1 MRPFIKFS
9 MTNVDPVD
17 EAMMD
22 VEVDAM
28 MDAIVN
34 VEVDAIVN
42 AILNTGENDLELLLQ
57 KVAILI

>member
-1 MRPFIKFS
+1 

-34 VEVDAIVN
+34 VEVDAIV
-42 AILNTGENDLELLLQ
+42 GENDLELLLQ

>member
-1 MRPFIKFS
+1 